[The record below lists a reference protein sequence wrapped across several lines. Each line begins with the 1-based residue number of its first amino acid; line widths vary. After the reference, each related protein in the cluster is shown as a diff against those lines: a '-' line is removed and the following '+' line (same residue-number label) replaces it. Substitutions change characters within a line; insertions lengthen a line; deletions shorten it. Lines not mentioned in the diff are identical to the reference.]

1 MLNRV
6 TSVCIY
12 GIRVAFFMGFEMKSS
27 NWCGVFSFDRFIPF
41 TVTHEILR
49 KIVQYIIWLCI
60 WWLLKLNLYLTHHE
74 FSVNKCIAVRRFV
87 WVENVFLNCEMDKF
101 VFSANIAEIL
111 VLFLCLTVQNQYE
124 MYVHTVARMCVH
136 SNNKIGA
143 LHSYAA
149 RWARAC
155 VYVK

>member
-1 MLNRV
+1 MLRL
-6 TSVCIY
+6 C
-12 GIRVAFFMGFEMKSS
+12 AFMELEWHSS
-27 NWCGVFSFDRFIPF
+27 WVLKWNLLIDAVFFSFDRFIPF

-87 WVENVFLNCEMDKF
+87 SVGNVFLNWEMDKF